1 MKKNI
6 SILFTLILMAFG
18 QHIFANP
25 THDTITMG
33 PGYADD
39 VFYSLSNGVIKTE
52 TRANWDLGFY
62 TNRWSAGIIINEGI
76 GVQLYTYPN
85 GDTTSWSSIDS
96 TGMSFWT
103 PMHNSDTIWEDGAF
117 NRHALGHPDYGWGV
131 YNMISHDVVGDSIYI
146 IKLANGQAK
155 KLWIQRKNS
164 VTNTFY
170 FKYADLDG
178 GNEINEVLDVTPYQD
193 NRMFIYY
200 NIQMQL
206 VVDREPDINDWDLQ
220 WSRYAGIVY
229 DLNGDPSYY
238 VVVGVLSNLDV
249 SVSKHHPVAPG
260 FENWYDK
267 PFDDYKTPIGHN
279 WKEFNMSQFQW
290 VIEDSLVYF
299 INDRQG
305 DIYKLTFDYFSGT
318 GSGKTG
324 LVKKLLSLVD
334 QTELSA
340 ATGFQIYPNPA
351 TEKINFNLDGLD
363 QAANLRIYDVSGR
376 LVHELHIQQSQ
387 TFSLD
392 LHSYQKGIYIA
403 ELEVNSKI
411 ERQKFIIR

>member
-1 MKKNI
+1 MKKNVL
-6 SILFTLILMAFG
+6 ILFTLLLMAFG
-18 QHIFANP
+18 PRIIADP
-25 THDTITMG
+25 THDTVSMG
-33 PGYADD
+33 PGYVND
-39 VFYSLSNGVIKTE
+39 VFYSLSNGLVKTE

-62 TNRWSAGIIINEGI
+62 TNRWSAGIIINEGT
-76 GVQLYTYPN
+76 GVQLYTYPH
-85 GDTTSWSSIDS
+85 GDTNSWNNIDS
-96 TGMSFWT
+96 TGMSLWT
-103 PMHNSDTIWEDGAF
+103 SMHNSDTIWEDGAF

-146 IKLANGQAK
+146 IKLADGQSK

-164 VTNTFY
+164 VANTFY

-178 GNEINEVLDVTPYQD
+178 GNEINQVLDVTPYQD

-200 NIQMQL
+200 NMQTQL

-238 VVVGVLSNLDV
+238 IVMGVLSNLDV
-249 SVSKHHPVAPG
+249 SVSKHHPVDPAA
-260 FENWYDK
+260 ENWYDK
-267 PFDDYKTPIGHN
+267 PFEDFKTPIGHN
-279 WKEFNMSQFQW
+279 WKEFDMSQFQW

-305 DIYKLTFDYFSGT
+305 NIYKLSFDYFSGM
-318 GSGKTG
+318 GGGKTG
-324 LVKKLLSLVD
+324 LIKKLLSLVD

-340 ATGFQIYPNPA
+340 EAGLLIYPNPA
-351 TEKINFNLDGLD
+351 TEKINFELAGHDK
-363 QAANLRIYDVSGR
+363 AAKLRIYDVSGR
-376 LVHELHIQQSQ
+376 MVHQEQIQQGQ
-387 TFSLD
+387 TFSLE
-392 LHSYQKGIYIA
+392 LHSYHKGIYIA
-403 ELEVNSKI
+403 ELELNSKI